1 MFNFIKSLFC
11 KSQIQNEQLSQEI
24 IVEKSYIRTLS
35 KLDKEVLE
43 CLEIMYEQKIS
54 EPLYGDKL
62 EMLASMVA
70 ISNLLA
76 YVDMDLEPEGEL
88 EFYNILE
95 NYFKTND
102 YYSTCKKLEELLL
115 RQKFEW
121 ELYDKCVSTCEE
133 LKLYPYYYQ
142 YLKRRPKA
150 PQHIKEAA
158 TFLTFSQ
165 LKSAL
170 KRRGEKSLPKIK
182 ESVMELF
189 VKICTLEDC
198 QLEIDERLALIEER
212 FRHTIR
218 KEKINAFVQSII
230 TRQQAIVNHYIYS
243 IRSNEKLYP
252 KLVQKEFSLIRGDID
267 DSSAFYKSI
276 STEHEHISEDG
287 EVLSLPPYYP
297 ADCSYINYHSDE
309 E

>member
-1 MFNFIKSLFC
+1 
-11 KSQIQNEQLSQEI
+11 
-24 IVEKSYIRTLS
+24 
-35 KLDKEVLE
+35 
-43 CLEIMYEQKIS
+43 
-54 EPLYGDKL
+54 
-62 EMLASMVA
+62 
-70 ISNLLA
+70 
-76 YVDMDLEPEGEL
+76 
-88 EFYNILE
+88 
-95 NYFKTND
+95 
-102 YYSTCKKLEELLL
+102 
-115 RQKFEW
+115 
-121 ELYDKCVSTCEE
+121 
-133 LKLYPYYYQ
+133 
-142 YLKRRPKA
+142 
-150 PQHIKEAA
+150 
-158 TFLTFSQ
+158 
-165 LKSAL
+165 
-170 KRRGEKSLPKIK
+170 
-182 ESVMELF
+182 MELF
-189 VKICTLEDC
+189 VKTCTLEDC

-212 FRHTIR
+212 FRHAIR